1 VKAVNLLPE
10 RHRPRRASGGRQ
22 GSSYAVLGVLGA
34 LLLALVVYVLTLNSI
49 NSGQDQIAVA
59 KAETEQAQSQSR
71 SLSAYGDFAK
81 VKQKRVAAVTQLA
94 KGRFDWERLVREL
107 AHVLPENVW
116 LVKTDASAIG
126 DLSAADPGGAG
137 AAATPG
143 APVVKLS
150 GCARD
155 QSQVAVTL
163 VRLRELQGASDVS
176 LDRSA
181 KPDDPGSTTSSS
193 SSATAGLTDGCG
205 TTHGHLNYAFDA
217 VVTFEPQA
225 TTATDK
231 TSENAPDSLGGGA

>member
-1 VKAVNLLPE
+1 VKAVNLLPAS
-10 RHRPRRASGGRQ
+10 HRPRRASGGKQ
-22 GSSYAVLGVLGA
+22 GSSYVVLGVLGA

-49 NSGQDQIAVA
+49 NSGRDEIAVA
-59 KAETEQAQSQSR
+59 KAETEQAQAQTR

-116 LVKTDASAIG
+116 LVKTDASASG
-126 DLSAADPGGAG
+126 SLEGADSKDAASA
-137 AAATPG
+137 G

-163 VRLRELQGASDVS
+163 VRLRELQGADDVT

-181 KPDDPGSTTSSS
+181 KPTVDGSSSS
-193 SSATAGLTDGCG
+193 SSAGGSESCG
-205 TTHGHLNYAFDA
+205 ETHGRANYAFDA

-225 TTATDK
+225 TTAGDK
-231 TSENAPDSLGGGA
+231 SSEKAPSSLGGGA

>member
-116 LVKTDASAIG
+116 LVKTDARRT
-126 DLSAADPGGAG
+126 GGKAE
-137 AAATPG
+137 
-143 APVVKLS
+143 
-150 GCARD
+150 
-155 QSQVAVTL
+155 
-163 VRLRELQGASDVS
+163 RLRTRPVAGGRHA
-176 LDRSA
+176 RA
-181 KPDDPGSTTSSS
+181 PARAPGRKRR
-193 SSATAGLTDGCG
+193 
-205 TTHGHLNYAFDA
+205 
-217 VVTFEPQA
+217 EPR
-225 TTATDK
+225 
-231 TSENAPDSLGGGA
+231 PLGEA

>member
-10 RHRPRRASGGRQ
+10 RHRPRRASGGKQ
-22 GSSYAVLGVLGA
+22 GSSYVVLGVLGA
-34 LLLALVVYVLTLNSI
+34 LLVALVVYVLTLNSI

-59 KAETEQAQSQSR
+59 KAETEQAQAQTR

-116 LVKTDASAIG
+116 LVKTEASAVG
-126 DLSAADPGGAG
+126 TPDAADTSGG
-137 AAATPG
+137 AAATAAG

-163 VRLRELQGASDVS
+163 VRLRELQGADDVQ

-181 KPDDPGSTTSSS
+181 KPTDGSSTSS
-193 SSATAGLTDGCG
+193 TAGAVEGCG
-205 TTHGHLNYAFDA
+205 STHGHANYAFEA
-217 VVTFEPQA
+217 VVTFEAQA
-225 TTATDK
+225 ATANDK
-231 TSENAPDSLGGGA
+231 SSEKAPSSLGGGA